1 MLLIE
6 NFLVSLI
13 YPFVSVDNSPCVNV
27 RCLFIMF
34 YGVSKSLLVVEKGFS
49 SGVERERNSQEI
61 HIP

>member
-13 YPFVSVDNSPCVNV
+13 CPFVSVENPPCVVV
-27 RCLFIMF
+27 RCLFIRV
-34 YGVSKSLLVVEKGFS
+34 YRVVNSLLVVEKGFS